1 MRRMASGVMH
11 CKKMPL
17 EVELRA
23 QIYLISGVFALLI
36 VYRFVV
42 YRRVYTN
49 VLKNNKNNLL
59 VPSVVNLFK
68 LKYLV
73 KNVTN
78 KFHIVFIAL
87 MGRGGFYVI
96 YITYDGLT
104 NNIKGTVRQ
113 ETRSFVSLILLDTN
127 KPNLNQQPF

>member
-1 MRRMASGVMH
+1 VRRMASGFMH

-23 QIYLISGVFALLI
+23 QIYIISGVFALLI

-49 VLKNNKNNLL
+49 VLKRNKNNVL
-59 VPSVVNLFK
+59 VPSVVNLVK

-78 KFHIVFIAL
+78 KFYSVFIVS
-87 MGRGGFYVI
+87 MGGGGF
-96 YITYDGLT
+96 
-104 NNIKGTVRQ
+104 
-113 ETRSFVSLILLDTN
+113 
-127 KPNLNQQPF
+127 